1 MGAAPAGAQP
11 DVEVS
16 MADGPEAAGAFL
28 VDHSTQVEQL
38 GVFSRLIALVACAF
52 GITAVIAALT
62 WADWRFGAVGAIV
75 LGYATNAWLAVIA
88 VERGRDQ
95 RAALMLGFGVIV
107 GALLIAWVQPALG
120 LTVAQAALIPL
131 TIALLHCEPQS
142 RRFTLAFVAIVA
154 SVVCASMWRLRPVPS
169 HVPDWFLGA
178 YQVLSFV
185 AVFVLVVV
193 LIHQWRE
200 RYQRQLSKAR
210 EARAELERE
219 STRWRATL
227 LAQYDAVI
235 ATDEHGCVT
244 LMNAAA
250 EAMTDTKLSA
260 VIGKHITDTI
270 FFETEQA
277 QYGAAD
283 FFARALETGQGYS
296 EVRGVELASRRG
308 EHRSQIAVSA
318 APINT
323 DDGRL
328 IGVIFTFRDMT
339 DHMRLVERTQG
350 AERMKAVER
359 MAAGV
364 AGDLSDA
371 LAVIAGSSEKLKQQ
385 LQAGSPLK
393 LDDIDAII
401 DAGKVATRLTN
412 QLLAIGQRQPGKPT
426 ICDLGILV
434 AKVAEIIPPMLG
446 RDIIVSSRNQVG
458 LGQIEVDEEQ
468 IHQAL
473 IQLALHARHAM
484 PHGGKL
490 EFETSNE
497 FVDAPAM
504 AGGLTPPQLGA
515 YVRLVVRDSG
525 GGLDDDDLQ
534 HVLEPYYSP
543 RRQSQKNRQ
552 PSEAALRLSVVNG
565 IVKQNGGYLTVESRI
580 RVGSTFTMFFP
591 RVDVKNW
598 LNEVMKEDR
607 RAKAATART
616 GTAAS
621 RASMMM

>member
-1 MGAAPAGAQP
+1 M
-11 DVEVS
+11 D
-16 MADGPEAAGAFL
+16 DGPETSGAFL
-28 VDHSTQVEQL
+28 VDRHTQVEQL
-38 GVFSRLIALVACAF
+38 GVFSRLIAAVACAF
-52 GITAVIAALT
+52 GITAVIAAVV
-62 WADWRFGAVGAIV
+62 WSDWRFGAVGAIV
-75 LGYATNAWLAVIA
+75 LGYATTAALAVVA
-88 VERGRDQ
+88 VARRRDQ
-95 RAALMLGFGVIV
+95 LAALLLGLGVIV

-142 RRFTLAFVAIVA
+142 RRFSLAFVAIVA
-154 SVVCASMWRLRPVPS
+154 ACVCTMLWRLRVVPS

-185 AVFVLVVV
+185 AVFILVVV
-193 LIHQWRE
+193 LINQWRE
-200 RYQRQLSKAR
+200 RYQRQLAKAF
-210 EARAELERE
+210 EVKAELERE

-235 ATDEHGCVT
+235 ATDEHGFVT

-250 EAMTDTKLSA
+250 EAMTDTKLSS
-260 VIGKHITDTI
+260 VNGKHITDTI
-270 FFETEQA
+270 FFETDQA
-277 QYGAAD
+277 QYGAAE

-308 EHRSQIAVSA
+308 EHRAQIAVSA
-318 APINT
+318 APINA

-371 LAVIAGSSEKLKQQ
+371 LGVIAGSSEKIKQQ
-385 LQAGSPLK
+385 LQAGAGAGSTLRIE
-393 LDDIDAII
+393 DVDAII
-401 DAGKVATRLTN
+401 ESGKRAAKLTN
-412 QLLAIGQRQPGKPT
+412 QLLAIGQQQPGKPT
-426 ICDLGILV
+426 VCDLGILV
-434 AKVAEIIPPMLG
+434 AKVTEIIPPMLG
-446 RDIIVSSRNQVG
+446 RDIIVSSHNQVG
-458 LGQIEVDEEQ
+458 LGQIEVDPEQ
-468 IHQAL
+468 IRSAL

-504 AGGLTPPQLGA
+504 AGLNPPQLGA

-525 GGLDDDDLQ
+525 GGLDADDL
-534 HVLEPYYSP
+534 HHILEPYYSP
-543 RRQSQKNRQ
+543 RRQSHRQ
-552 PSEAALRLSVVNG
+552 PSDTELRLSVVNG
-565 IVKQNGGYLTVESRI
+565 VVRQNGGFLTVESRI
-580 RVGSTFTMFFP
+580 RVGSTFTMYFP

-598 LNEVMKEDR
+598 LNEVMREDR
-607 RAKAATART
+607 RTNVTTKPASAA
-616 GTAAS
+616 AAAAGGI
-621 RASMMM
+621 RASLPM